1 MLNEPSDLGTAG
13 LVADAFAGVDAE
25 RKAYLDWIVK
35 RGGTC
40 RGCGATVGDA
50 QLQLHPGVCG
60 TCHRKK
66 HLTPLK
72 PPAPVAAPEPDH
84 QEGTMPRGKP
94 SEKRTCCDSN
104 GTRHRAICPTQQ
116 SKAPAAGRAPKAE
129 KVQALPVRRAKA
141 PTLVRVAS
149 SKLFDTQEATVEQL
163 VETIAACRAELEE
176 RQEQLRAQ
184 LEAVAKAIGTAA

>member
-1 MLNEPSDLGTAG
+1 MLNEESNGGAVAAG
-13 LVADAFAGVDAE
+13 VARAFADVDAE
-25 RKAYLDWIVK
+25 RKAYLDWLVK

-66 HLTPLK
+66 HLEPLK

-94 SEKRTCCDSN
+94 SEKRTCCESN
-104 GTRHRAICPTQQ
+104 GTRHLATCPAQG
-116 SKAPAAGRAPKAE
+116 KAPAAKKPEAPQKR
-129 KVQALPVRRAKA
+129 PRT

-163 VETIAACRAELEE
+163 VETISACRAELED